1 MYLLFP
7 DTVSAKWPVLMHTGK
22 TSCFFCVVVLVCL
35 FLVTLSYFAVS
46 LTSSHHIPDSSP
58 PLGWTHACFLS
69 SRGISTPTVFCARLG
84 TACQG
89 AGLHPK
95 IPARTCFVFF
105 FSPGFSTWNC
115 KFLPTQSVST
125 DLLWSTY
132 FQSTPNHHREV
143 ITTGW
148 IETFSC

>member
-1 MYLLFP
+1 
-7 DTVSAKWPVLMHTGK
+7 MHTGK

-69 SRGISTPTVFCARLG
+69 SRGSSTPTVFCARLG

-95 IPARTCFVFF
+95 FLLGHFYFF
-105 FSPGFSTWNC
+105 FPRVQYLKLQIPPNTVSVQICFEALIFSQ
-115 KFLPTQSVST
+115 PQ
-125 DLLWSTY
+125 
-132 FQSTPNHHREV
+132 
-143 ITTGW
+143 ITTGK
-148 IETFSC
+148 

>member
-1 MYLLFP
+1 
-7 DTVSAKWPVLMHTGK
+7 MHTGK

-95 IPARTCFVFF
+95 IPARTYF
-105 FSPGFSTWNC
+105 FSPRVQYLKLQIPPNTECQYRSALKHLFSVNPKSPQRSDHHWLNRNI
-115 KFLPTQSVST
+115 FLLKLSNQ
-125 DLLWSTY
+125 
-132 FQSTPNHHREV
+132 HRNV
-143 ITTGW
+143 KKPA
-148 IETFSC
+148 